1 MRLKSAVETGLAR
14 FVEQNPYLWKV
25 SWEIVKR
32 VPVLLPHDKSYN
44 AFRHFVKAVPQ
55 GLFLDVGANDG
66 ITALGFRK
74 FSTSYRILS
83 LEPNPLLE
91 PGLAKVKRSDPLFNY
106 RLVGAGDKPASMVL
120 YMPVYRGIALHTY
133 TSGSLEKSKST
144 LRHICG
150 NYVAEAAEI
159 KEFSVNIVTVDFLAV
174 DPSIVKID
182 VEGFDYEV
190 LLGAVETIERNRVP
204 LSPLNWPGPG
214 ARSSRRSSTSAPTT
228 SCLTMSDAIDSDAI
242 TPADNPASATA
253 LRSPGSDSHRSR
265 CHVRPRLHAES
276 MPGGCPRRPTAWRK
290 RTPRRQTPISWHR
303 RSIVFRSRPVS
314 TLASPG
320 GMMQA

>member
-1 MRLKSAVETGLAR
+1 MSLRAIKSAVETGLAR

-74 FSTSYRILS
+74 FSTTYRILS

-91 PGLAKVKRSDPLFNY
+91 PGLLKIKSHDPLFEY

-133 TSGSLEKSKST
+133 TSGSLDKSKAT

-150 NYVAEAAEI
+150 NYVAEASEV
-159 KEFSVNIVTVDFLAV
+159 KEFSVNIVTVDSLAI
-174 DPSIVKID
+174 DPSIAKID

-190 LLGAVETIERNRVP
+190 LLGAVQTIERNRPFIAIELAWARRAVVEAFFDERGYVLLSYDVGRDRFGRDNAGGQSGERNSFAVPKERLASLP
-204 LSPLNWPGPG
+204 LS
-214 ARSSRRSSTSAPTT
+214 
-228 SCLTMSDAIDSDAI
+228 D
-242 TPADNPASATA
+242 
-253 LRSPGSDSHRSR
+253 
-265 CHVRPRLHAES
+265 
-276 MPGGCPRRPTAWRK
+276 
-290 RTPRRQTPISWHR
+290 
-303 RSIVFRSRPVS
+303 
-314 TLASPG
+314 
-320 GMMQA
+320 